1 MPDDSR
7 ELRPEDAFDIDAL
20 HAWLSSRVPGLS
32 TLPEVRQFA
41 GGASNLTYLLR
52 YPDREL
58 VLRRP
63 PGGHKAASAHDMRR
77 EHRVQSALAPHF
89 PYVPEM
95 VALCDDEAVLGSDFY
110 VMAKV
115 DGTILRGRSMSLSV
129 EQAAALGGTFVNTL
143 VALHGVDVEAAGL
156 SDLGRGLGYVGR
168 QVDGWNRRFAAART
182 PDVPPFTEVMAWLS
196 ARQPADASM
205 SLVHNDFRLDNLV
218 LDDRLDVVA
227 VLDWEMATIGDPLMD
242 LGGALAYWVQA
253 DDDEFMRLSKRQP
266 TDLPGMP
273 TRAQLVERYLAA
285 TGHVVDDWAFYEVF
299 GLFRLAVIVQQIY
312 LRFSRGETTNPAF
325 KDFHHFVTYLESR
338 CRRVAGLG

>member
-7 ELRPEDAFDIDAL
+7 ELRPEDAFDVDAL
-20 HAWLSSRVPGLS
+20 HRWLSARVPGLGA
-32 TLPEVRQFA
+32 LPEVRQFA

-63 PGGHKAASAHDMRR
+63 PAGRKAASAHDMRR
-77 EHRVQSALAPHF
+77 EHRVQSALVAQF
-89 PYVPEM
+89 PYVPAM
-95 VALCDDEAVLGSDFY
+95 VALCDDPSVLGSDFY

-115 DGTILRGRSMSLSV
+115 DGTILRGRSVSLTVSG
-129 EQAAALGGTFVNTL
+129 AATLGRTVVDTL
-143 VALHGVDVEAAGL
+143 VALHSVDVEEAGL
-156 SDLGRGLGYVGR
+156 ADLGKGPGYVGR
-168 QVDGWNRRFAAART
+168 QVDGWSRRFTAART
-182 PDVPPFTEVMAWLS
+182 PDVPDFTDVMAWLS
-196 ARQPADASM
+196 IRQPVDAAM
-205 SLVHNDFRLDNLV
+205 CLVHNDFRLDNLV
-218 LDDRLDVVA
+218 LDKQFDVIA

-253 DDDEFMRLSKRQP
+253 DDDDFMRLSKRQP

-273 TRAQLVERYLAA
+273 TRAQVVERYLAA
-285 TGHVVDDWAFYEVF
+285 TGLVVDDWSFYEVF

-325 KDFHHFVTYLESR
+325 KDFHHFVAYLESR
-338 CRRVAGLG
+338 CRRVAGIS